1 MERLLGAHNA
11 HTGAE
16 PRGVWSRLLNFTA
29 RCQRLDVME
38 LLDWGVRYFD
48 FRVRCDGRTGEVYF
62 CHGLVWYRGSVTEV
76 LSRMD
81 SYLLCRGEA
90 GYVRIVYDDTF
101 GHGYRPLPAVFV
113 RFLDVL
119 RHVHVVE
126 VVRKSDWRAVLPV
139 QEVNVGVMDCF
150 RNYRGYRWIP
160 CPDLWTRRHRDKIQG
175 YIDAHR
181 GYLNRDTV
189 FLCDRAELFRV

>member
-62 CHGLVWYRGSVTEV
+62 CHGLVRYRGSVTEV
-76 LSRMD
+76 LGRMD

-101 GHGYRPLPAVFV
+101 SWMCCGMCM
-113 RFLDVL
+113 
-119 RHVHVVE
+119 
-126 VVRKSDWRAVLPV
+126 W
-139 QEVNVGVMDCF
+139 
-150 RNYRGYRWIP
+150 
-160 CPDLWTRRHRDKIQG
+160 
-175 YIDAHR
+175 
-181 GYLNRDTV
+181 
-189 FLCDRAELFRV
+189 